1 MRDTQLLSIRPK
13 IALETAKSTPEEQFQ
28 NLTLRPILKLQHPLL
43 IAAFQKGTQKHHK
56 VLQNLPQPARQAL
69 VAEIIRSDHR
79 LRQLLIGMVIGQ
91 FTADE
96 YAVFTQN
103 EAPLMRR
110 LIALLVQ
117 RLQSEM

>member
-1 MRDTQLLSIRPK
+1 MRDSSLLAIRPS
-13 IALETAKSTPEEQFQ
+13 IPLETGKSTPEEQFQ

-43 IAAFQKGTQKHHK
+43 LAAFQKGTQKHHK
-56 VLQNLPQPARQAL
+56 TLQNLPQPARQAL
-69 VAEIIRSDHR
+69 VAELIRSDHR
-79 LRQLLIGMVIGQ
+79 LRQLLAGMVIGQ
-91 FTADE
+91 FTTEE
-96 YAVFTQN
+96 YAAFAQN